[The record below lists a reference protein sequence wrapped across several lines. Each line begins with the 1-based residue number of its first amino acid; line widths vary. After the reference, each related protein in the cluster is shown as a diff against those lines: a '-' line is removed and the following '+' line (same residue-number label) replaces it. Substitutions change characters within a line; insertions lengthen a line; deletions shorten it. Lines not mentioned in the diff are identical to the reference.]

1 MKRHGQ
7 TYPPTMRLLF
17 EKWATAARLP
27 QGRSLTCRGQKEHG
41 RAARMGKG
49 RQALTLPFLIWRS
62 WCRAGVECPPVRF
75 NSRNVPPVTEHSHK
89 IMEDDYSMDEYKA
102 KIEVV
107 LRNDNRVDMV
117 LNGNVNDLINL
128 MADVLTQ
135 TIVDFSDTKN
145 EAEKAMENVRCSM
158 PTILEEFWN
167 DKITN
172 GKAAQS
178 AAAGAAQNVM
188 QEA

>member
-1 MKRHGQ
+1 
-7 TYPPTMRLLF
+7 
-17 EKWATAARLP
+17 
-27 QGRSLTCRGQKEHG
+27 
-41 RAARMGKG
+41 
-49 RQALTLPFLIWRS
+49 
-62 WCRAGVECPPVRF
+62 
-75 NSRNVPPVTEHSHK
+75 
-89 IMEDDYSMDEYKA
+89 MDEYKA

-128 MADVLTQ
+128 MADALTR

-145 EAEKAMENVRCSM
+145 EAEKAMENVRYSM